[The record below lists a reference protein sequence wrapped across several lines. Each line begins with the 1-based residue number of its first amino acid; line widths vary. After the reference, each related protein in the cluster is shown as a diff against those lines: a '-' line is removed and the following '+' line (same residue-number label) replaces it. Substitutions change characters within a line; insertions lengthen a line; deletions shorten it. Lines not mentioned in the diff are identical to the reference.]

1 MILNKY
7 NLVRTFEMARS
18 IHQPRTFEDIARAER
33 RIIFDNLFEMA
44 FKMCYDNSQKS
55 KVTDI
60 SCPNANTVK
69 EFLNSLPFSLTD
81 GEGGQLSVVRSI
93 YKKMRAG
100 KRTSSLVQG
109 DVGCGK
115 TMVALLLMLIMA
127 ENGYQSVLMAPTNI
141 LAKQHYEEF
150 TSRLAMFPFI
160 KTVLVNGSMKKKE
173 KEKAINA
180 IKSGEANIIVGTHA
194 VISKDIE
201 FKNLALSIV
210 DEEHRFGVAQRRL
223 LNEKTSGS
231 IHTVTMSATPIPR
244 SLGMSIYGE
253 DTDIYNITQM
263 PAGRKKIVTVIET
276 EIKKNYDFIAREIKK
291 GRQAYV
297 ICPLINESDSE
308 RLVGVDSVVE
318 TEKEL
323 RDYFKHNS
331 EIKIGVI
338 NGKMKS
344 SEVATEIQ
352 KFKDL
357 EYNIIVSTTIVEVG
371 VNVPNSTVILI
382 KNSERFGLAQ
392 LHQLR
397 GRVGRGNHQSYCLL
411 STPKEDVERLE
422 IMTQTNNGFVI
433 AERDLEL
440 RGMGDFIGT
449 SQTGDF
455 KNVMLMLANKS
466 LYEEIKNTVW
476 EILKDPKRTQR
487 YEFLLNKNINEEE
500 D

>member
-1 MILNKY
+1 
-7 NLVRTFEMARS
+7 
-18 IHQPRTFEDIARAER
+18 
-33 RIIFDNLFEMA
+33 
-44 FKMCYDNSQKS
+44 
-55 KVTDI
+55 
-60 SCPNANTVK
+60 
-69 EFLNSLPFSLTD
+69 
-81 GEGGQLSVVRSI
+81 
-93 YKKMRAG
+93 
-100 KRTSSLVQG
+100 
-109 DVGCGK
+109 
-115 TMVALLLMLIMA
+115 
-127 ENGYQSVLMAPTNI
+127 
-141 LAKQHYEEF
+141 
-150 TSRLAMFPFI
+150 
-160 KTVLVNGSMKKKE
+160 
-173 KEKAINA
+173 
-180 IKSGEANIIVGTHA
+180 
-194 VISKDIE
+194 
-201 FKNLALSIV
+201 
-210 DEEHRFGVAQRRL
+210 
-223 LNEKTSGS
+223 
-231 IHTVTMSATPIPR
+231 
-244 SLGMSIYGE
+244 
-253 DTDIYNITQM
+253 
-263 PAGRKKIVTVIET
+263 
-276 EIKKNYDFIAREIKK
+276 
-291 GRQAYV
+291 
-297 ICPLINESDSE
+297 
-308 RLVGVDSVVE
+308 
-318 TEKEL
+318 
-323 RDYFKHNS
+323 
-331 EIKIGVI
+331 
-338 NGKMKS
+338 MKS